1 MNVLYD
7 DNSYNKYVI
16 QHYYACFYVLFRSK
30 VFIFAVCFSFSLL
43 FSLSLSLSLHPLLLC
58 IRWIL
63 KRHVPRNDNPDNHP
77 KQAKRASKNL
87 NH

>member
-1 MNVLYD
+1 MLY
-7 DNSYNKYVI
+7 NTTIRVFTCYFV
-16 QHYYACFYVLFRSK
+16 

-43 FSLSLSLSLHPLLLC
+43 FSLPLPLSLHPLLLC

-63 KRHVPRNDNPDNHP
+63 KRHVPGNDNPDNHP
-77 KQAKRASKNL
+77 KQAERASKNL

>member
-16 QHYYACFYVLFRSK
+16 QHYYTCFYVLFRS
-30 VFIFAVCFSFSLL
+30 VHLRGMFFFFTSF
-43 FSLSLSLSLHPLLLC
+43 LSLSLHPLLLC

-63 KRHVPRNDNPDNHP
+63 KRHVPGNDNPDNHH
-77 KQAKRASKNL
+77 KQAKRASKNI